1 MTRAGSLFRKKVFFL
16 WVLYS
21 STFFIQRGLQYFLL
35 LETKIFGKQTRVTM
49 ITWRVCEGDEL
60 VQPFL
65 SCSYIAVIYCTTC
78 LRHLWTQ
85 HRNSARSGQPR
96 NTNGL
101 RRYDIHL
108 SHNTQMKPCWFEHS
122 LRQESLAGMQ
132 DKRANASYLWNL
144 EVEAQAAVYSEWS
157 IITGQWINHCS
168 KCLLGTALCDDPTAV

>member
-1 MTRAGSLFRKKVFFL
+1 MCTQLGVVVAVCSTVASLFVLLLVWTAWWAWRNWPPTILQTFHYRLWTAYKAKKGGLYFL
-16 WVLYS
+16 WLELEAYFERRFFFYGFYTVRL
-21 STFFIQRGLQYFLL
+21 FIQRGLQYFLL

-85 HRNSARSGQPR
+85 HRNSARPGQPR

-101 RRYDIHL
+101 RRYGIHL
-108 SHNTQMKPCWFEHS
+108 SHNT
-122 LRQESLAGMQ
+122 
-132 DKRANASYLWNL
+132 
-144 EVEAQAAVYSEWS
+144 
-157 IITGQWINHCS
+157 
-168 KCLLGTALCDDPTAV
+168 